1 MLSRVIACNNRANP
15 AIVGLSLPGASI
27 PLPVTSQW
35 ADDTSV
41 VVTSDAAV
49 GVTFATYSLLERG
62 SGSKL
67 NLGKCKGLWL
77 GGWSER
83 DAPPLALQWSSA
95 RV

>member
-1 MLSRVIACNNRANP
+1 MLT
-15 AIVGLSLPGASI
+15 LPSSDFPFQEPLFLC
-27 PLPVTSQW
+27 PLPLSERT
-35 ADDTSV
+35 THV

-67 NLGKCKGLWL
+67 NLGKCNGLWL